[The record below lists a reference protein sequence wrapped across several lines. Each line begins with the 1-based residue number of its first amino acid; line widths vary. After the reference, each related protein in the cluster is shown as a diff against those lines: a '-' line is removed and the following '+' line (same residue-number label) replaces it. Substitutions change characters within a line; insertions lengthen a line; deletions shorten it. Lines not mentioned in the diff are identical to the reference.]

1 MRKILNRKEQKTL
14 RQSLRNTATTSEKLL
29 WSKLRARKL
38 GGFKFRRQCGIAKY
52 VVDFYCPELNL
63 AIEVDGDVHG
73 EDLQKLKDKKK
84 EKYITNLGIRVMR
97 FTNGEITT
105 SIDGVLERILSN
117 HPPTPSLSKEGE
129 P

>member
-63 AIEVDGDVHG
+63 AIEVDGDVHEEG
-73 EDLQKLKDKKK
+73 WAA
-84 EKYITNLGIRVMR
+84 TGR
-97 FTNGEITT
+97 NGRRPAVFLPAKTCMP
-105 SIDGVLERILSN
+105 ILR
-117 HPPTPSLSKEGE
+117 
-129 P
+129 